1 MAQLKD
7 TTINGS
13 LNVTGQLTAD
23 GVNIVGKI
31 NQILQVINQSDYTK
45 LEFPGGFKL
54 YCGISSVSSTTDPAG
69 IYSVN
74 LVFDEPFSNA
84 DYIFLVTDYLQTA
97 GAQKY
102 STCYP
107 YYQKTKSNIYVGS
120 IVKSCKFSWIAFGR

>member
-1 MAQLKD
+1 M
-7 TTINGS
+7 NGS

-23 GVNIVGKI
+23 DVNVVEII
-31 NQILQVINQSDYTK
+31 NEILQVINQSDYTK
-45 LEFPGGFKL
+45 LKFPGGFKL
-54 YCGISSVSSTTDPAG
+54 YCGLSTVASTGDPNG

-74 LVFDEPFSNA
+74 IVFDEPFSDAN
-84 DYIFLVTDYLQTA
+84 YLFFVTDYLQTA

-120 IVKSCKFSWIAFGR
+120 IVKSCKFSWLAIGK